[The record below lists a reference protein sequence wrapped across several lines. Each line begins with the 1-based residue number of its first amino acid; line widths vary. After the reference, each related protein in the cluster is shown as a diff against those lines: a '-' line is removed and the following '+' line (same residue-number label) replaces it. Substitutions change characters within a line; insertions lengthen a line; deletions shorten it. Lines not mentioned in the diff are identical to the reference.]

1 MINFRKVEFEQVM
14 PSLEKLWPG
23 RKLAPHS
30 SMLMRGGHDYKIRD
44 LYKYRC
50 WAAYNA
56 DNTKVVGVM
65 MGHKSERQC
74 YRTRG
79 LWVDP
84 AYRGKGIAQRL
95 FGMAQ
100 LQAMNETCRWLWS
113 YPRLSALGA
122 YQKSGYIP
130 YGDAG
135 KGEYDDCVRAK
146 KDLSIVTTT
155 VWNLFE
161 NPCED
166 IKWLAHIDKVE
177 KDGHLLGQNEEIR
190 GNCIHITQHWINE
203 LWMQPE
209 WAIGDRNP
217 LQVIKGDL
225 DNIIHVL

>member
-1 MINFRKVEFEQVM
+1 MIQYKKVEFEQVI

-50 WAAYNA
+50 WAAFEHNWT
-56 DNTKVVGVM
+56 NVVGVM
-65 MGHKSERQC
+65 MGHKSERFC

-84 AYRGKGIAQRL
+84 KHRGKRIAQRL

-100 LQAMNETCRWLWS
+100 LQAHHEQCRWLWS
-113 YPRLSALGA
+113 YPRLSALPA
-122 YQKSGYIP
+122 YQRAGYIP

-146 KDLSIVTTT
+146 KDLSIITTT

-161 NPCED
+161 NPLEDEQWLEHINKCEKQK
-166 IKWLAHIDKVE
+166 ILI
-177 KDGHLLGQNEEIR
+177 GQNEEVR
-190 GNCIHITQHWINE
+190 GNYIHVTQHWINE
-203 LWMQPE
+203 LCMQPE
-209 WAIGDRNP
+209 LAIGEKNP
-217 LQVIKGDL
+217 LQLIKGDL
-225 DNIIHVL
+225 KNVAHVL